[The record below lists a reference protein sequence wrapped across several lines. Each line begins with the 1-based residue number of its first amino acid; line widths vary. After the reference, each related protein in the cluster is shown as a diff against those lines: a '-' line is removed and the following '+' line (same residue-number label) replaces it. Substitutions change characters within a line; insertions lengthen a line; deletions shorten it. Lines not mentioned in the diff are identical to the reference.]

1 MIENKLK
8 VFSVLRAIIQKNPH
22 DTKAY
27 DCLKLM
33 CESSIHS
40 IESGTLDDVRF
51 SRWEL
56 KSQVDGKLVAGNID
70 SKELQK
76 WMDDRK
82 LTKILNSLLNCD
94 KQAFEKIGMIPVIKK
109 SESNGGRGNERL
121 YWLDIEKIIVID
133 DLVEILELENIYQ
146 ITYSRVDAS
155 EVKISWFYKWFFKN
169 GEMKNRSLRGI
180 LFMSFIFLSS
190 IFWFLYFVVSAFFL
204 VRSGENFT
212 SFSLFLMVGLTI
224 AAWMMWKYWYMPI
237 WSLPDH
243 RVIKAPMPI
252 LAISELDADIEM
264 YRDKDKNKITRFTRF
279 TATCPI
285 CTADIILR
293 EGQPYQNAPLVGRCT
308 ESPFAHVYS
317 FDRMTMKGY
326 LWTTFNEP

>member
-82 LTKILNSLLNCD
+82 LLP
-94 KQAFEKIGMIPVIKK
+94 G
-109 SESNGGRGNERL
+109 
-121 YWLDIEKIIVID
+121 
-133 DLVEILELENIYQ
+133 
-146 ITYSRVDAS
+146 
-155 EVKISWFYKWFFKN
+155 
-169 GEMKNRSLRGI
+169 
-180 LFMSFIFLSS
+180 
-190 IFWFLYFVVSAFFL
+190 
-204 VRSGENFT
+204 
-212 SFSLFLMVGLTI
+212 FSLQVNQ
-224 AAWMMWKYWYMPI
+224 P
-237 WSLPDH
+237 LPFH
-243 RVIKAPMPI
+243 
-252 LAISELDADIEM
+252 
-264 YRDKDKNKITRFTRF
+264 
-279 TATCPI
+279 
-285 CTADIILR
+285 
-293 EGQPYQNAPLVGRCT
+293 QQNYPLVQWF
-308 ESPFAHVYS
+308 EWF
-317 FDRMTMKGY
+317 
-326 LWTTFNEP
+326 